1 MKKKTEEST
10 KITISFTGYEKVMIY
25 DLLELDKIG
34 DSDLIWLGETVINK
48 LK

>member
-1 MKKKTEEST
+1 MKDNS

-25 DLLELDKIG
+25 DLLELEKIN